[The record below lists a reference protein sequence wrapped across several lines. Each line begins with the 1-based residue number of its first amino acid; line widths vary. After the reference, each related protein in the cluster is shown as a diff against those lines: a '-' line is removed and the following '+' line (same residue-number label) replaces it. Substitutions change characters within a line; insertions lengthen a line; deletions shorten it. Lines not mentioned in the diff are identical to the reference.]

1 MIQLASV
8 LIIMRSASSEVCDN
22 KDNIPCPGPEGG
34 CLPPSSVCDGWDTCR
49 HGEDEE
55 LQFCLSWN
63 CSQGLV
69 KCPDNLQCI
78 AERSACAKAQWRYH
92 RHEAQYDNPCKGTTD
107 MRLSM
112 TIPVKAGAAAHWR
125 CAPGKTDSFDL
136 QLTASPIVCRVG
148 IDCSAENVW
157 TCGSECISRYYLCD
171 GVTDCEVQSYTQC
184 C

>member
-8 LIIMRSASSEVCDN
+8 LIIMRSTSSEVCDN

-92 RHEAQYDNPCKGTTD
+92 RHEAQYDNPCKGGGGSSLE
-107 MRLSM
+107 M
-112 TIPVKAGAAAHWR
+112 
-125 CAPGKTDSFDL
+125 
-136 QLTASPIVCRVG
+136 
-148 IDCSAENVW
+148 CS
-157 TCGSECISRYYLCD
+157 R
-171 GVTDCEVQSYTQC
+171 
-184 C
+184 